1 MQASPQVLEQH
12 PSLADLIADLN
23 TRLIAPTGLSVDR
36 EQTLQQARYELKSK
50 QSLVETR
57 AIFEPI
63 DRLRFLPLDN
73 SHQHENR
80 ALLSNRAADLQ
91 RQVASHIDHIISTLE
106 ARRLLIQTNVRD
118 VSPSNSRNVNT
129 STTIMDVFGNDRTQ
143 DPTHDQDHGQGD
155 SSLDGFTVKQLRLH
169 LNALEGFSGPMMKT
183 IQNSI
188 QQRAQDVVTLFN
200 SHHTEHLLIHQQ
212 RQQSSFPTANSLA
225 DVVSHTKQQVLHLD
239 KIRESVSRQELAIL
253 NQAMDLFDTLHQTV
267 MVLWEVLTE
276 FMIRYQ
282 LEQDQTFKDYFAQ
295 IVDTLVLKLEVLKA
309 SLQHE
314 VYDNDTNK
322 QLSKIRDAL
331 EQLQQ
336 ELEVQTRHN
345 AILLEQYKNAGQEF
359 NIIVDTYAVIMRRI
373 QAVQDNIRRLE

>member
-1 MQASPQVLEQH
+1 MWIGNKGYNRYTQRPGVNSFPYPGTVISPSHFLTRSHPVLY
-12 PSLADLIADLN
+12 
-23 TRLIAPTGLSVDR
+23 V
-36 EQTLQQARYELKSK
+36 QQARYDLESK

-57 AIFEPI
+57 TIFEPI
-63 DRLRFLPLDN
+63 DRLCFLPLDN
-73 SHQHENR
+73 SHQHEHR

-91 RQVASHIDHIISTLE
+91 RQVASHIDRIISTLE

-118 VSPSNSRNVNT
+118 VSPSNCRSAKT
-129 STTIMDVFGNDRTQ
+129 STSIMDVFGNDRAQ

-169 LNALEGFSGPMMKT
+169 LNALEGFSRPMMKT

-200 SHHTEHLLIHQQ
+200 SHHTEHLWIHQQ
-212 RQQSSFPTANSLA
+212 RQQSSSFPTANSLA
-225 DVVSHTKQQVLHLD
+225 DVVSHTKQQVLLLD
-239 KIRESVSRQELAIL
+239 RIKESVSLQELAIL

-295 IVDTLVLKLEVLKA
+295 IIDTLGLKLEYVNSTQCR
-309 SLQHE
+309 SLHL
-314 VYDNDTNK
+314 
-322 QLSKIRDAL
+322 LSSSLRCP
-331 EQLQQ
+331 
-336 ELEVQTRHN
+336 
-345 AILLEQYKNAGQEF
+345 
-359 NIIVDTYAVIMRRI
+359 
-373 QAVQDNIRRLE
+373 

>member
-1 MQASPQVLEQH
+1 MQASPQVLKQH

-23 TRLIAPTGLSVDR
+23 TRFIAPTGLSVDR
-36 EQTLQQARYELKSK
+36 EQRLQQARYELKNK

-57 AIFEPI
+57 TVFEPI

-118 VSPSNSRNVNT
+118 VSRNANT
-129 STTIMDVFGNDRTQ
+129 STSIMDVFGNDGAQ

-155 SSLDGFTVKQLRLH
+155 PSLDGFTVKQLRLH
-169 LNALEGFSGPMMKT
+169 LNALEGFSRPMMKT

-200 SHHTEHLLIHQQ
+200 SHHTEHASIHQQ
-212 RQQSSFPTANSLA
+212 RQQSSFPRANSLA
-225 DVVSHTKQQVLHLD
+225 DVVSHTKQQVLLLD
-239 KIRESVSRQELAIL
+239 RIKESVSRQEFAIL

-295 IVDTLVLKLEVLKA
+295 IIDTLVLKLEVLKA

-322 QLSKIRDAL
+322 QLSKFRDAL
-331 EQLQQ
+331 EQMQH

-359 NIIVDTYAVIMRRI
+359 NIIVDTYADIMRKI